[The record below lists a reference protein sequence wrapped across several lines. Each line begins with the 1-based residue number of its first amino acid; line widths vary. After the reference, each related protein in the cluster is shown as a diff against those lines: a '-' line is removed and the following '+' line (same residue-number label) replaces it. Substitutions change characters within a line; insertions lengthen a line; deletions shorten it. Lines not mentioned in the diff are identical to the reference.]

1 MLKACSFL
9 IGNFCHFLFLC
20 IHLVWNVASKKQ
32 INIKVELFFVKPHC
46 QIPFIFM
53 VTDSSLPV
61 PDVTPSLP
69 YFPFSRSTPHGSTN
83 MGGARHGSANQSPGL
98 RSVSR
103 LPPIRGGIVTRD
115 VRVYSSGRLLSLV
128 HTGLLLLAPCC
139 RWLNWRVHSP
149 ARTHSQGLARAQGCL
164 WQAGSVGT
172 RSRAHARTHTDAGW
186 SRAVL
191 RWQEAEV
198 QQGRPET
205 FANYFRDKRTNWDGD
220 NVRPP
225 AGCVLPAHLL

>member
-1 MLKACSFL
+1 MLHRTKHA
-9 IGNFCHFLFLC
+9 
-20 IHLVWNVASKKQ
+20 
-32 INIKVELFFVKPHC
+32 NIKVGLFFLTTLSD
-46 QIPFIFM
+46 FIHIYGH
-53 VTDSSLPV
+53 SP
-61 PDVTPSLP
+61 
-69 YFPFSRSTPHGSTN
+69 GSTCSRWHPVSPLLPLFTQHTTWQYKY
-83 MGGARHGSANQSPGL
+83 GRGSPRLSQSEAGL

-103 LPPIRGGIVTRD
+103 LRPIRGGIVTRD

-139 RWLNWRVHSP
+139 RWLNWRVHPP

-205 FANYFRDKRTNWDGD
+205 FANYFRDKWTNWDGD